1 MASSASLSISS
12 DALGIALGQQDQRV
26 LIAGKPRQRILRL
39 EQSSQ
44 APSQRQQ
51 DRIPDRDSQGIVDL
65 LEAIEID
72 HDYGR
77 FYRGIGLGEGEHP
90 VEAIEEQLAIGQA
103 GEIVM
108 DRVVEQPL
116 RRILE

>member
-1 MASSASLSISS
+1 FFSSRRRHTRSYGDWSS
-12 DALGIALGQQDQRV
+12 DVCSSDLGDDALGQQDQRV

-39 EQSSQ
+39 EQLSQ

-72 HDYGR
+72 HEIGR
-77 FYRGIGLGEGEHP
+77 ASCRE
-90 VEAIEEQLAIGQA
+90 
-103 GEIVM
+103 
-108 DRVVEQPL
+108 RVKRSVGGGAARSQY
-116 RRILE
+116 